1 MREMQDSGL
10 IWLGKIPTG
19 WSLTKIGGL
28 YAIRNEK
35 VSDKDF
41 PPLSVTNKGILPQL
55 ETAAKTND
63 GDNRKLVRVG
73 DFAINSRSDR
83 RGSCGIS
90 PYNGSVSLINIVM
103 MPRKKM
109 IPTYYEWLFHTTQFG
124 DENYRWGHGI
134 VDDLWTTGWQ
144 EMKKITIPMPPLDE
158 QKCIADYLDTKCAK
172 IDALTADIQAQIDTL
187 EQYKHSV
194 ITEAVTKG
202 LNPDAEMKDS
212 GIEWVGHIP
221 ANWII
226 HPIYTYFG
234 ERKNKNRFGTED
246 NLLSLSYGRV
256 IRKDINTSD
265 GLLPES
271 FNTYNIV
278 EAGDIIIRPTDLQND
293 KRSLR
298 TGLVKEH
305 GIITSAY
312 IDLCPIKKV
321 DSRYF
326 HFLLHAYDV
335 MKVFYNMG
343 NGVRQGLNY
352 SEFSRLMVFEPPYDE
367 QVAIANHLDAK
378 CIEIDGVIAQKQE
391 QLSTLETYKKSLI
404 YEYVTGKKAVPEV
417 CVSIK
422 AIAID
427 PHVILAGI
435 VIDRLGENLKGKT
448 EIQKILYLYDAYLG
462 INPATQYYRYT
473 HGPYDQNLDDY
484 LNTLVA
490 NDWFQKTSNGAIK
503 YKKGPKHADFRSKY
517 KDAFSEYSREMSKL
531 LSFVKGMKHTS
542 QMERITTAF
551 AVWNDLILE
560 GNSSP
565 TDDEII
571 REIRTNWTPNKA
583 HSPEST
589 WKGDLTKMKRRG
601 IVPTGQGLHT
611 LPMPKRGVC
620 NE

>member
-1 MREMQDSGL
+1 MRVMQDTGL
-10 IWLGKIPTG
+10 KWLGEIPAD

-28 YAIRNEK
+28 YSIRNEK
-35 VSDKDF
+35 VSDKDY

-63 GDNRKLVRVG
+63 GDNRKLVRIG

-103 MPRKKM
+103 MPRKDM
-109 IPTYYEWLFHTTQFG
+109 VPTYYEWLFHTTQFG

-158 QKCIADYLDTKCAK
+158 QKRIADYLDTKCAE
-172 IDALTADIQAQIDTL
+172 IDALTADIQTQIDTL
-187 EQYKHSV
+187 EQYKRSV

-202 LNPDAEMKDS
+202 LNPDVEMKDS
-212 GIEWVGHIP
+212 GIEWVGMIP
-221 ANWII
+221 AHWPV
-226 HPIYTYFG
+226 HPVYTYFG
-234 ERKNKNRFGTED
+234 ERKNKNRFGVED

-352 SEFSRLMVFEPPYDE
+352 SEFSRLMVFEPSYDE
-367 QVAIANHLDAK
+367 QVAIADHLDAK
-378 CIEIDGVIAQKQE
+378 CAEIDDTIAQKQE
-391 QLSTLETYKKSLI
+391 QLSTLEAYKKSLI
-404 YEYVTGKKAVPEV
+404 YEYVTGKKEV
-417 CVSIK
+417 SC
-422 AIAID
+422 
-427 PHVILAGI
+427 
-435 VIDRLGENLKGKT
+435 GE
-448 EIQKILYLYDAYLG
+448 
-462 INPATQYYRYT
+462 
-473 HGPYDQNLDDY
+473 
-484 LNTLVA
+484 
-490 NDWFQKTSNGAIK
+490 
-503 YKKGPKHADFRSKY
+503 
-517 KDAFSEYSREMSKL
+517 
-531 LSFVKGMKHTS
+531 
-542 QMERITTAF
+542 
-551 AVWNDLILE
+551 
-560 GNSSP
+560 
-565 TDDEII
+565 
-571 REIRTNWTPNKA
+571 
-583 HSPEST
+583 
-589 WKGDLTKMKRRG
+589 
-601 IVPTGQGLHT
+601 
-611 LPMPKRGVC
+611 
-620 NE
+620 